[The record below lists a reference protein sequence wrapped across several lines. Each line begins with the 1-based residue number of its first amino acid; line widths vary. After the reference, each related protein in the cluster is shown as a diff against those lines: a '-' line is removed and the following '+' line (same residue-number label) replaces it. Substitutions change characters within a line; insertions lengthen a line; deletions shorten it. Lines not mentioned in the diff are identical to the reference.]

1 MADAKLA
8 GQIHRMWQR
17 RSGPL
22 ILELDLTD
30 GIAEGPPQD
39 PVQALLT
46 IRRTRLPD
54 LLEGLKRASADDR
67 VRALVVK
74 VGGARLGLAK
84 TQELRAAVADFRR
97 SGKLTVAWAE
107 TFGDFV
113 RGNLPYYLATGFDR
127 VYLQPS
133 GTLGLTGVAVEQV
146 FLRGA
151 LDKLGI
157 GFESAKRYE
166 YKSAADQLTE
176 TGFTGPAREA
186 VQRLAESVAE
196 QLTAAIA
203 EGRNKSP
210 EQARE
215 LLQRGP
221 FLAQQALDEGLVD
234 GLLYRD
240 EVYEQL
246 RKEAGLDAMLL
257 YLQRYQ
263 RTHALAELPRRV
275 QSMQKAKNERF
286 VAMIY
291 AHGAIRHGRS
301 GRGPGPGGGGMGS
314 DTVSAAL
321 RAAAADERAR
331 AVVLRVNS
339 PGGSA
344 TASDVIWREV
354 VRLRAAGKPVVVSMG
369 DVAASGGYFIS
380 APADV
385 IVAQPGTITG
395 SIGVILGKPVL
406 REHIRPGGG
415 GHRHRDGRRQRDD
428 VLAVAAVHRRRVGP
442 DQRLARR
449 GVRGLHGEGRVGA
462 AAVPRPGPRAG
473 PRPGLVRRRRG
484 GQRPGRRDGRHARRD
499 RHRAA
504 ARRAARRRP
513 GPGLPAA
520 RAARPAA
527 SRRVERGPPRRCRRR
542 YVRHPRAVHRR
553 LGPGVAVRGGGR
565 PAALRA
571 ADPAR
576 CMEDQL
582 TGALSAWA
590 AGVTLVT
597 IADGRD
603 DVGTTVSA
611 FMPVSLD
618 PPLVLVSLAL
628 DSYPAEVLSR
638 PSLPAVRFA
647 VTLLSAAQKMLAG
660 RFAAEGRPSARLAL
674 DDVPHVR
681 GSLSGA
687 LIPSEG
693 LAALECSVARRVPA
707 GDHLLVI
714 ASVIGVPYTA
724 ETGDPLIRFR
734 GRYPVL

>member
-54 LLEGLKRASADDR
+54 LLEGLKRASTDDR

-84 TQELRAAVADFRR
+84 TQELRAAVEDFRR

-127 VYLQPS
+127 IYLQPS

-157 GFESAKRYE
+157 DFEAAKRFE

-186 VQRLAESVAE
+186 AQRLAESVAE

-203 EGRNKSP
+203 EGRHKSP

-215 LLQRGP
+215 LLSRGP
-221 FLAQQALDEGLVD
+221 FLARQALDEGLVD
-234 GLLYRD
+234 GLHYRD

-246 RKEAGLDAMLL
+246 HKEAGLDAMLL

-263 RTHALAELPRRV
+263 RTHALTELPRRM
-275 QSMQKAKNERF
+275 QSMQKAKHERF

-406 REHIRPGGG
+406 RDMFGRAGVSTDTVAEGENATMFSLSRPFTDTEWE
-415 GHRHRDGRRQRDD
+415 RINTWLDAVYEDFVEKVASGRRLSRDRVHELARGRVWSGAD
-428 VLAVAAVHRRRVGP
+428 AVANG
-442 DQRLARR
+442 LAD
-449 GVRGLHGEGRVGA
+449 ET
-462 AAVPRPGPRAG
+462 
-473 PRPGLVRRRRG
+473 G
-484 GQRPGRRDGRHARRD
+484 GIRDAI
-499 RHRAA
+499 AI
-504 ARRAARRRP
+504 ARRRA
-513 GPGLPAA
+513 GLPDDAPVRVYPRLGPLDQLRPA
-520 RAARPAA
+520 ESSEVRPAA
-527 SRRVERGPPRRCRRR
+527 SATFGIRELFTDGWGPAWQFAAAAGLPPYGPLTLPGVWKINLPGRCRPGRLVSRWSRSPTGATTWGRRSARSCRCPSTRRWCWCRWPPGLTRRRC
-542 YVRHPRAVHRR
+542 
-553 LGPGVAVRGGGR
+553 
-565 PAALRA
+565 
-571 ADPAR
+571 
-576 CMEDQL
+576 
-582 TGALSAWA
+582 
-590 AGVTLVT
+590 
-597 IADGRD
+597 
-603 DVGTTVSA
+603 
-611 FMPVSLD
+611 
-618 PPLVLVSLAL
+618 
-628 DSYPAEVLSR
+628 
-638 PSLPAVRFA
+638 
-647 VTLLSAAQKMLAG
+647 
-660 RFAAEGRPSARLAL
+660 
-674 DDVPHVR
+674 
-681 GSLSGA
+681 
-687 LIPSEG
+687 
-693 LAALECSVARRVPA
+693 
-707 GDHLLVI
+707 
-714 ASVIGVPYTA
+714 
-724 ETGDPLIRFR
+724 
-734 GRYPVL
+734 